1 MNPPMAAWKGAAIGA
16 GALALLTGILL
27 GTGVISLG
35 GKGGASG
42 SDSEDR
48 SKKRKKRRRSKQDDG
63 GAKAL
68 GYINETEDRQPGK
81 KGVTHYDKDKAH
93 DGLTLVNP
101 CFRGGRSKI
110 KAVHEAQLW
119 DMEGKMVHRWKAS
132 PFGSPEGWAV
142 ARMDDQGFLYF
153 IVADT
158 GIAKLDWAGEVVWE
172 IEDIFHHDLGFGPDG
187 EVVAVNETKREVD
200 RPDPDSG
207 DPVTILDQGF
217 TWISR
222 DGEVGKKLWLYD
234 ALKDHDKFKAV
245 LQSKID
251 RKESSGKDA
260 SKGAIDVFQLNSAF
274 VLPRDVKG
282 LGKKGDVLGSPRYL
296 DLAVS
301 VSKETGKANWVWGED
316 ELQLPHDPTLSK
328 DDKVVIFDNGN
339 RRKRSRV
346 IYVDPQT
353 NEITRSYNG
362 GDENEFFSAG
372 RGLAQ
377 GLPNGNIVVFVSNDA
392 RVFEVNEDEEIVWDF
407 LGPWMTK
414 RARRPIRGERLTGAT
429 LKRAKDILAGTADPP
444 KKGVVPEPPAED
456 EEPEDAD
463 DKKADD
469 KKADDKKAD
478 DKKADDKKADDKKA
492 DDKKADGDKKADD
505 KKAKKK
511 PKKKAGGGDD
521 KAGPK

>member
-1 MNPPMAAWKGAAIGA
+1 MKPPMAAWKGAAIGA

-42 SDSEDR
+42 SDSDGG
-48 SKKRKKRRRSKQDDG
+48 KKKRRRRTRKDDG
-63 GAKAL
+63 DRGL
-68 GYINETEDRQPGK
+68 GYIDETEDKQPGK
-81 KGVTHYDKDKAH
+81 KGVTHHDKDKAH

-101 CFRGGRSKI
+101 CFRGGRGARLKP
-110 KAVHEAQLW
+110 VHEAQLW
-119 DMEGKMVHRWKAS
+119 DMEGKMVHKWSAQ
-132 PFGSPEGWAV
+132 PFGKAHGWAI
-142 ARMDDQGFLYF
+142 ARVDDQGFLYF
-153 IVADT
+153 ILADT
-158 GIAKLDWAGEVVWE
+158 GIAKLDWEGEVVWTV
-172 IEDIFHHDLGFGPDG
+172 EDVFHHDLGFGPDG
-187 EVVAVNETKREVD
+187 EVVVVNEHKREVD

-217 TWISR
+217 TWLTR

-234 ALKDHDKFKAV
+234 ALKDHDKFKQV

-251 RKESSGKDA
+251 KKESSGKNA
-260 SKGAIDVFQLNSAF
+260 SDGAIDVFQLNSAF
-274 VLPRDVKG
+274 VLPRDVDG

-301 VSKETGKANWVWGED
+301 LSKETGQANWVWGEE

-346 IYVDPQT
+346 VLVDPKT
-353 NEITRSYNG
+353 NEIARAYNG
-362 GDENEFFSAG
+362 GDDNEFFSSG

-377 GLPNGNIVVFVSNDA
+377 GLPNGNLVVFVSNEA
-392 RVFEVNEDEEIVWDF
+392 RVFEVNADDEIVWDF
-407 LGPWMTK
+407 LGPWITK
-414 RARRPIRGERLTGAT
+414 QGRRPLRGERLSGRT
-429 LKRAKDILAGTADPP
+429 LRRLKDILAGTVDPP
-444 KKGVVPEPPAED
+444 KSGVVPEPPEQDDA
-456 EEPEDAD
+456 EPEKAD
-463 DKKADD
+463 DEKADAEKADD

-492 DDKKADGDKKADD
+492 DDKKSPA
-505 KKAKKK
+505 KK